1 MLFIIFGGE
10 WDIVGVNVW
19 WMSFKGWFF
28 IKIDLSKTILGSI
41 SCCHCRFD
49 NYKVE
54 FVISGFQF
62 KIINKNYNFKICC
75 CKFYFNLHLFSKL
88 VDEFLCI
95 SPHVATWRFMC
106 LFHLL
111 TSRCFSPKFVESSL
125 PSCCFSKFLDL

>member
-95 SPHVATWRFMC
+95 SPHVAT
-106 LFHLL
+106 
-111 TSRCFSPKFVESSL
+111 
-125 PSCCFSKFLDL
+125 